1 MTRMPRTLLRICFMA
16 IAVLAASAPAPAG
29 DAPRQMKVRKLLH
42 QEPHGAL
49 LGVSFVPLTPE
60 LRRHFGVPEDEGVL
74 VSRVL
79 AESPAAT
86 AGIQVGDI
94 VTKVD
99 GESAGSGHAL
109 ARVIGLR
116 KAGDTVN
123 VELWRAGRAQTVSA
137 TLAERDRRQLGAE
150 EKLMITCEAGEKD
163 CPRPLVADIACPGE
177 ERCEVRVECREPG
190 DCTCTVNGE
199 ERPCPEL
206 GHGHPAE

>member
-1 MTRMPRTLLRICFMA
+1 MTRMPRTPLRICFMA
-16 IAVLAASAPAPAG
+16 ITVLAVTDVLFAAASAPAPAG
-29 DAPRQMKVRKLLH
+29 DPPRQMKVRKLLH

-109 ARVIGLR
+109 ARVMGLR

-137 TLAERDRRQLGAE
+137 TLAERDRRQE
-150 EKLMITCEAGEKD
+150 DSPM
-163 CPRPLVADIACPGE
+163 PLVADVDCPGE
-177 ERCEVRVECREPG
+177 ERCEVRVECRAPG
-190 DCTCTVNGE
+190 DCTCSVNGE

-206 GHGHPAE
+206 GHSHPSE

>member
-1 MTRMPRTLLRICFMA
+1 MTRMPRTPLRICFMA

-42 QEPHGAL
+42 QEAHGAL

-79 AESPAAT
+79 AESPAAA

-109 ARVIGLR
+109 ARVMGLH

-137 TLAERDRRQLGAE
+137 TLVERQLGAD
-150 EKLMITCEAGEKD
+150 EKLMVTCEPGDKD
-163 CPRPLVADIACPGE
+163 CPMPLVPEIDCPGE
-177 ERCEVRVECREPG
+177 ERCEVRVVCRDPD

-206 GHGHPAE
+206 RHGHPAE